1 MDYLTLCES
10 YAVWL
15 LDEVPPLATV
25 GPAAQQRFINVI
37 DVLYEKQ
44 IRLLLVTRCDRR
56 RWWQVE
62 LEDIQ
67 RTRSRLQQLPRA
79 V

>member
-25 GPAAQQRFINVI
+25 AGGPAALINVI
-37 DVLYEKQ
+37 DVLYES
-44 IRLLLVTRCDRR
+44 
-56 RWWQVE
+56 
-62 LEDIQ
+62 
-67 RTRSRLQQLPRA
+67 RSA
-79 V
+79 CCW